1 MSTLRSYSF
10 GETTHAIDDVGGLVG
25 AKTLEVSEEDVLR
38 PTDAERVPVWA
49 ADDEGNS
56 EVPSVA
62 TVVDVLVLNPGAE
75 IVLDCARD
83 SEAGPEV
90 LSAASAARV
99 TVLDPKSDS
108 RKDEFVNPTVRLPQV
123 DGKVGWALSRAQEP
137 VSIRFVIV
145 IWEIVAGRH
154 TNA

>member
-25 AKTLEVSEEDVLR
+25 AKTLEVSEEDVVRL
-38 PTDAERVPVWA
+38 TDAERVPVCA
-49 ADDEGNS
+49 VDGEEKS
-56 EVPSVA
+56 EVSGVA
-62 TVVDVLVLNPGAE
+62 IAMDVSVLNPVAE

-90 LSAASAARV
+90 LSVVSAARV

-108 RKDEFVNPTVRLPQV
+108 RKDELVNPTVRLSQV

-137 VSIRFVIV
+137 VSTRFVIV
-145 IWEIVAGRH
+145 I
-154 TNA
+154 